1 MGTMLRFVVYAV
13 IAPFA
18 PLVRHFLLAFAFV
31 GFASCAINRV
41 LMHAAN
47 FPLGTVLVFS
57 VMACL
62 VAAAIDVLVQRLA
75 SG

>member
-1 MGTMLRFVVYAV
+1 VGTVLRFVVYAV
-13 IAPFA
+13 VAPFA
-18 PLVRHFLLAFAFV
+18 PLVRFVLLAFAFL
-31 GFASCAINRV
+31 GFASCAINRL

-47 FPLGTVLVFS
+47 FPLGTMLAFS
-57 VMACL
+57 VASCV